1 MKYHAVA
8 VRNLCAALVASG
20 ALALAA
26 CAQHAEIPRASNAG
40 TLIKIGVT
48 LPITGI
54 DAPDGLPASEAVR
67 LAVADANQRNLVP
80 GMTLQAV
87 VLNDASGKGA
97 HDPKRGAA
105 NMQLLAQDSAV
116 LGVIGPLNSN
126 VALVEIPISNQ
137 AELALISPANTTP
150 ELTKGTHALALRS
163 AHPDQI
169 TYFRVCTTD
178 DVQGPAGAEFAYT
191 RLKAKRAYVI
201 DDANTFGRAL
211 SDEWVGEF
219 NGEGG
224 LILAHEHI
232 KFADADFVAVAA
244 RVKTKHPDLVFFG
257 GEATTGGK
265 LRLALVR
272 AGLASVPFASGDGI
286 QTQEYFDVA
295 GSAADNSYAT
305 VAAVNA
311 DALPSAGE
319 FVKAYRAN
327 VRVPLGAYAANAYAA
342 TQTLISAIA
351 AASSDA
357 RGGIPTRAA
366 VLDKLRTSKNVP
378 TVIGKMSFDENGDT
392 TEHIV
397 SIYRALGGEWRFI
410 YQRDFAQNS

>member
-1 MKYHAVA
+1 MKIHAVS
-8 VRNLCAALVASG
+8 VRNMVAALAISG
-20 ALALAA
+20 AFSLAA
-26 CAQHAEIPRASNAG
+26 CAQHADVPVASNAG

-48 LPITGI
+48 LPITGV

-67 LAVADANQRNLVP
+67 LAVADANLHNLVP

-87 VLNDASGKGA
+87 VLNDASGAGA
-97 HDPKRGAA
+97 HDPLRGAA
-105 NMQLLAQDSAV
+105 NMRTFTQDGAV

-137 AELALISPANTTP
+137 AGLALISPANTTP

-163 AHPDQI
+163 AHPGLI
-169 TYFRVCTTD
+169 SYFRVCTTD
-178 DVQGPAGAEFAYT
+178 DVQGPAGAQFAYE
-191 RLKAKRAYVI
+191 RLKATRAYVI

-224 LILAHEHI
+224 HILAHEHI
-232 KFADADFVAVAA
+232 RMADADFAAVAA
-244 RVKTKHPDLVFFG
+244 RVKAKHPDLVFFG
-257 GEATTGGK
+257 GEANSGGK
-265 LRLALVR
+265 LRLALVK

-295 GSAADNSYAT
+295 GSASDNSYAT

-327 VRVPLGAYAANAYAA
+327 VHVPLGAYAANAYAA
-342 TQTLISAIA
+342 TQTLINAIA
-351 AASSDA
+351 EASADA
-357 RGGIPTRAA
+357 RGAIPTRAA
-366 VLDKLRTSKNVP
+366 VLDKLRNAKNVN
-378 TVIGKMSFDENGDT
+378 TVIGSFSFDQNGDT
-392 TEHIV
+392 TAHFI
-397 SIYRALGGEWRFI
+397 SIYRAQGGVWHFL

>member
-1 MKYHAVA
+1 MMYHDDS
-8 VRNLCAALVASG
+8 VRNVCAALAIAG
-20 ALALAA
+20 ALSLAA
-26 CAQHAEIPRASNAG
+26 CAQHAPVPLASNAG

-48 LPITGI
+48 LPITGV

-67 LAVADANQRNLVP
+67 LAVADANTRNLVP

-97 HDPKRGAA
+97 HDPVRGAA
-105 NMQLLAQDSAV
+105 NLRVFTQDGAV

-126 VALVEIPISNQ
+126 VALVEIPISNK
-137 AELALISPANTTP
+137 AGLALISPANTTS
-150 ELTKGTHALALRS
+150 ELTKGTQALALRS

-178 DVQGPAGAEFAYT
+178 DVQGPAGAEFAYE

-224 LILAHEHI
+224 QILAHEHI
-232 KFADADFVAVAA
+232 TFADADLAAVAA
-244 RVKTKHPDLVFFG
+244 RVKAKHPDLVFFG
-257 GEATTGGK
+257 GEATGGGK
-265 LRLALVR
+265 LRLALVK
-272 AGLASVPFASGDGI
+272 AGLQSVPFASGDGI

-319 FVKAYRAN
+319 FVKAYHEN
-327 VRVPLGAYAANAYAA
+327 VHVPLGAYAANAYAA

-351 AASSDA
+351 AASADA

-366 VLDKLRTSKNVP
+366 VLDKLRTSTNVM
-378 TVIGKMSFDENGDT
+378 TVIGKFSFDRNGDT
-392 TEHIV
+392 TEHII
-397 SIYRALGGEWRFI
+397 SIYRAQAGVWHFL
-410 YQRDFAQNS
+410 YQRDFAQSS